1 MELFSLKGGLI
12 MWKKLSVFLLVSIMS
27 FNLIGCVNNNDTS
40 SQPDSNKDVVKEDVS
55 NQTENVTDKEDSNTS
70 DLLYREY
77 NIGANMASGTV
88 FISKEHI
95 NESSEN
101 PEAIVVFYN
110 DEILESTPYEQE
122 DLTFNLDKSGWYGFF
137 VLDGKEMV
145 DISGMVSELKSAD
158 DSIVTPLD

>member
-1 MELFSLKGGLI
+1 
-12 MWKKLSVFLLVSIMS
+12 MWKRCSVFLLVSILS
-27 FNLIGCVNNNDTS
+27 FNLIGCVKNNETLPKSDLNNNVVSEEIST
-40 SQPDSNKDVVKEDVS
+40 QEENKTDV
-55 NQTENVTDKEDSNTS
+55 EDSQTS

-95 NESSEN
+95 NESTEN
-101 PEAIVVFYN
+101 PEAIIVFYN
-110 DEILESTPYEQE
+110 DEILESIPYEQE
-122 DLTFNLDKSGWYGFF
+122 NLTFNLDKSGWYGFF

-145 DISGMVSELKSAD
+145 DISEKVSDFKNAD

>member
-1 MELFSLKGGLI
+1 
-12 MWKKLSVFLLVSIMS
+12 MWKKLSVFLLLSILS
-27 FNLIGCVNNNDTS
+27 FNLIGCAKNNDTTPQS
-40 SQPDSNKDVVKEDVS
+40 DSNKDVVNEEIS
-55 NQTENVTDKEDSNTS
+55 NQNENVTDKEDSDTS

-95 NESSEN
+95 NESTEN
-101 PEAIVVFYN
+101 PEAIIVFYN
-110 DEILESTPYEQE
+110 DEILESIPYEKE

-145 DISGMVSELKSAD
+145 DISEKVSDYKNAD
-158 DSIVTPLD
+158 DSLVTPLD